1 MAAKRLNITLILTVF
16 AALSFSQSL
25 DKIGKKD
32 MIKTGGSL
40 SCSSL
45 FYDAQGIPD
54 RRQPFT
60 WFLNGTVAT
69 SILDISLPFTFNYS
83 NNQISYTQPY
93 MLQSFNPTYKW
104 IKGYAG
110 ITSMNFSQYTLAGHV
125 FSGTGVELT
134 PKKFKFAVMYGRLKK
149 AVEHDAVNNSDLTM
163 SYRRMGFGTSAGYEK
178 KGHALKLIYFTAK
191 DDPKSLTFVPLN
203 TEVTPMQNTVISISG
218 KATLYKKLKLESEYA
233 ISGLTRSLNS
243 PEEINTIPKNRLPR
257 IFKPNATSQFFDAF
271 KSSIDYNHKFFGLSL
286 IYERIDPG
294 YRTLG
299 GYFFNNDLENI
310 TIAPTFNLL
319 QGKMNLSC
327 NTGLQRN
334 NLDGS
339 KLSTNKRWV
348 GSISAN
354 YVPNQSWNFT
364 GTYSNFSVY
373 TRQRPQS
380 DPFYQNILDTM
391 NFYQISKNAMVN
403 ALYNFGKHK
412 NKQSINF
419 SINNQVTGQRQGN
432 ISDPGLF
439 SMVSDLALPT
449 QVVNGNIGHS
459 ISITKIKMTISSS
472 LNGNRSRFTGMNLF
486 YFGPNL
492 NLSRALAKNK
502 LRLTVGAS
510 YNQVFTNLIRS
521 NEIFNHRV
529 AINYSPKFK
538 NEKAGKISMNADL
551 SYLQKAGTSS
561 AGTGFSELTG
571 NFGMNYNF

>member
-1 MAAKRLNITLILTVF
+1 MAAKQLKITLILIQF
-16 AALSFSQSL
+16 AAFSFSQSL

-32 MIKTGGSL
+32 MMKTGGGL
-40 SCSSL
+40 SYSSV

-60 WFLNGTVAT
+60 WFLNGTVTT

-134 PKKFKFAVMYGRLKK
+134 PKKFKFSAMYGRLKK
-149 AVEHDAVNNSDLTM
+149 AVEYDAINGSELTM
-163 SYRRMGFGTSAGYEK
+163 SYKRMGFGTSAGYEK
-178 KGHALKLIYFTAK
+178 NGHALKLIYFTAK
-191 DDPKSLTFVPLN
+191 DDPKSLAFVPSN

-218 KATLYKKLKLESEYA
+218 KTTLYKKLKLESEYA
-233 ISGLTRSLNS
+233 LSGLTRSLDS
-243 PEEINTIPKNRLPR
+243 PEELNTIPKNRLPR
-257 IFKPNATSQFFDAF
+257 IFKPNATSQFFDAL
-271 KSSIDYNHKFFGLSL
+271 KSSVGYHAKLFGVSL
-286 IYERIDPG
+286 IYERIDPE

-319 QGKMNLSC
+319 KGKMNLSC

-348 GSISAN
+348 GSISGN
-354 YVPNQSWNFT
+354 YAPNQFWNFS
-364 GTYSNFSVY
+364 GSYSNFSTY

-391 NFYQISKNAMVN
+391 NFYQISKNAMLS
-403 ALYNFGKHK
+403 ALYNFGKPK

-432 ISDPGLF
+432 ISEPGMF
-439 SMVSDLALPT
+439 GTVPDLTLPT
-449 QVVNGNIGHS
+449 HVVNGNIGHS
-459 ISITKIKMTISSS
+459 ISISRLKLTISSS
-472 LNGNRSRFTGMNLF
+472 LNGNRSRLTGINTF

-502 LRLTVGAS
+502 LRITLGSS
-510 YNQVFTNLIRS
+510 YNQVLTNSTRS
-521 NEIFNHRV
+521 SEIFNQRLSV
-529 AINYSPKFK
+529 SYSPKFR
-538 NEKAGKISMNADL
+538 NEKAGKVSMNTGI
-551 SYLQKAGTSS
+551 SHLQRTR
-561 AGTGFSELTG
+561 TGPIENSFSEFTG
-571 NFGMNYNF
+571 NFGINYSF